1 MAEQPDAGRPK
12 LEQYRD
18 YLLLLARVQLDPR
31 LKAKLDPSDIVQET
45 LLKAHQAIDQFKGKS
60 EHELAAWLRAILANT
75 LADAVRKFT
84 RQKGDLEQSLER
96 GLEHS
101 SARLEA
107 LLSSSEASPSQQ
119 AVQNEQLFRL
129 AHALSQLPEEQRTA
143 LELKHLQGC
152 SVAVISQRMQ
162 RSRASVV
169 GLLYRGLKKL
179 RQLLEEPENEN
190 EA

>member
-1 MAEQPDAGRPK
+1 MAKQPEAGRPK

-45 LLKAHQAIDQFKGKS
+45 LLKAHQAIDQFKGES
-60 EHELAAWLRAILANT
+60 PGEIAAWLRAILANT
-75 LADAVRKFT
+75 LADAVRKFA
-84 RQKGDLEQSLER
+84 RQKGDLEQSLAIA
-96 GLEHS
+96 LEHS
-101 SARLEA
+101 SARVDA
-107 LLSSSEASPSQQ
+107 LLSSAEAPPDQQ
-119 AVQNEQLFRL
+119 AIENEQVFRL
-129 AHALSQLPEEQRTA
+129 ARALSQLPEEQRTA

-179 RQLLEEPENEN
+179 RRLLEELANEN

>member
-1 MAEQPDAGRPK
+1 MAEQSDAGRRK

-45 LLKAHQAIDQFKGKS
+45 LLKAHQAIDQFKGQS
-60 EHELAAWLRAILANT
+60 EGELAAWLRAILANT

-84 RQKGDLEQSLER
+84 RQKGDLEQSVER
-96 GLEHS
+96 ALEHS
-101 SARLEA
+101 SERLEA
-107 LLSSSEASPSQQ
+107 LLSSDELAPDQQ
-119 AVQNEQLFRL
+119 AVQNEQFFHL
-129 AHALSQLPEEQRTA
+129 ARALSQLPEEQRTA

-169 GLLYRGLKKL
+169 GLLYRGLKRL
-179 RQLLEEPENEN
+179 RELLEEPENEN

>member
-1 MAEQPDAGRPK
+1 MA
-12 LEQYRD
+12 LED
-18 YLLLLARVQLDPR
+18 
-31 LKAKLDPSDIVQET
+31 
-45 LLKAHQAIDQFKGKS
+45 
-60 EHELAAWLRAILANT
+60 
-75 LADAVRKFT
+75 
-84 RQKGDLEQSLER
+84 
-96 GLEHS
+96 S

-107 LLSSSEASPSQQ
+107 LLSSDEASPSQQ
-119 AVQNEQLFRL
+119 ALHNEQLFRL

-169 GLLYRGLKKL
+169 GLLYRGLKRL

>member
-1 MAEQPDAGRPK
+1 MALQPGAGRPK

-18 YLLLLARVQLDPR
+18 YLLLLARVQIDPR

-45 LLKAHQAIDQFKGKS
+45 LLKAHQALDQFKGRS
-60 EHELAAWLRAILANT
+60 QSELAAWLRAILANT

-84 RQKGDLEQSLER
+84 RQKGDLEHSLEMA
-96 GLEHS
+96 LEHS

-107 LLSSSEASPSQQ
+107 LLSSDEAAPDEQ
-119 AVQNEQLFRL
+119 ALRNEQLFRL
-129 AHALSQLPEEQRTA
+129 AHALSQLPQEQRTA

-152 SVAVISQRMQ
+152 SVAVIGQRMQ
-162 RSRASVV
+162 RSRAAVV
-169 GLLYRGLKKL
+169 GLLYRGLKRL
-179 RQLLEEPENEN
+179 RQLFAELENEN

>member
-1 MAEQPDAGRPK
+1 MAEQPDPGRPK

-31 LKAKLDPSDIVQET
+31 VRTKLDPSDIVQET
-45 LLKAHQAIDQFKGKS
+45 LLKAHQAIGQFKGHS
-60 EHELAAWLRAILANT
+60 ESEVAAWLRAILANT

-84 RQKGDLEQSLER
+84 RQKGDLEHSLER
-96 GLEHS
+96 ALEHS

-107 LLSSSEASPSQQ
+107 LLSSDEASPDEQ
-119 AVQNEQLFRL
+119 AVHNEQLFQL
-129 AHALSQLPEEQRTA
+129 AQALAQLPEEQRTA

-162 RSRASVV
+162 RSKASVV

-179 RQLLEEPENEN
+179 RLLLEERANEN

>member
-1 MAEQPDAGRPK
+1 MAEQPDAGHSK
-12 LEQYRD
+12 LEQHRD

-31 LKAKLDPSDIVQET
+31 LKPKLDPSDIVQET
-45 LLKAHQAIDQFKGKS
+45 LLKAHQAIQQFKGQS
-60 EHELAAWLRAILANT
+60 ASELAAWLRAILANT

-84 RQKGDLEQSLER
+84 RQKGDLEHSVERALED
-96 GLEHS
+96 S

-107 LLSSSEASPSQQ
+107 LLSSDEASPDDQ
-119 AVQNEQLFRL
+119 AIHNEQLFRL
-129 AHALSQLPEEQRTA
+129 AQALAQLPEEQRTA

-152 SVAVISQRMQ
+152 SVAVISERMQ
-162 RSRASVV
+162 RSKASVV

-179 RQLLEEPENEN
+179 RQLLEEAANEN

>member
-1 MAEQPDAGRPK
+1 MAEQPEASRPK
-12 LEQYRD
+12 LEQYRE

-45 LLKAHQAIDQFKGKS
+45 LLKAHQAINQFKGRS
-60 EHELAAWLRAILANT
+60 EGELAAWLRAILAHT

-84 RQKGDLEQSLER
+84 RQKGDLEQSLAVA
-96 GLEHS
+96 LESS
-101 SARLEA
+101 SARLEVLLA
-107 LLSSSEASPSQQ
+107 LEEASPDRQ
-119 AVQNEQLFRL
+119 AIHNEQLFRL

-162 RSRASVV
+162 RTRAAVV
-169 GLLYRGLKKL
+169 GLLYRGLRKL

>member
-1 MAEQPDAGRPK
+1 MAEQPDAGHPK

-45 LLKAHQAIDQFKGKS
+45 LLKAHQGIQQFKGHS
-60 EHELAAWLRAILANT
+60 ASELAAWLRAILANT

-84 RQKGDLEQSLER
+84 RQKGDLEQSL
-96 GLEHS
+96 GMALEHS

-107 LLSSSEASPSQQ
+107 LLSSDEASPDEQ
-119 AVQNEQLFRL
+119 AMHNEQLFRL
-129 AHALSQLPEEQRTA
+129 AQALAQLPEEQRTA

-152 SVAVISQRMQ
+152 SVAIISQRMQ
-162 RSRASVV
+162 RSKASVV

-179 RQLLEEPENEN
+179 RQLLEQSANEN

>member
-1 MAEQPDAGRPK
+1 MAEQSAAGRPK

-45 LLKAHQAIDQFKGKS
+45 LLKAHQAIEQFKGRS
-60 EHELAAWLRAILANT
+60 ANELAAWLRAILANT

-96 GLEHS
+96 ALEDS

-107 LLSSSEASPSQQ
+107 LLSSDEASPSQQ
-119 AVQNEQLFRL
+119 ALHNEQLFRL

-169 GLLYRGLKKL
+169 GLLYRGLKRL
-179 RQLLEEPENEN
+179 RQLLEEPGNEN

>member
-1 MAEQPDAGRPK
+1 MAEQPDAGPK

-45 LLKAHQAIDQFKGKS
+45 LLKAHRAIDQFKGQS
-60 EHELAAWLRAILANT
+60 EGELAAWLRAILANT
-75 LADAVRKFT
+75 LADAVRRFT
-84 RQKGDLEQSLER
+84 RQKGNLEQSLEMA
-96 GLEHS
+96 LEHS

-107 LLSSSEASPSQQ
+107 LLSSDEASPGEQ
-119 AVQNEQLFRL
+119 AVHNEQLFRP
-129 AHALSQLPEEQRTA
+129 ARALSQLPEKQRTA

-169 GLLYRGLKKL
+169 GLLYRGLKRL
-179 RQLLEEPENEN
+179 RQLLEEPENE
-190 EA
+190 A